1 MNLDDFIITCF
12 CLIDEMMPMILKDQR
27 LRAKGPA
34 PKLTDSEVI
43 TMEVVGSYL
52 GLSQD
57 KKLFAYFQQH
67 YTHFFPAMRDLHR
80 TTFVRQ
86 AANLWVIKERLWC
99 WLRDE
104 LISYD
109 PSRSIVDSVPVPV
122 CRFAR
127 APWCVRF
134 RGIAGYG
141 KDHADRQTF
150 YGFRLHAQVSWPGL
164 LTRVFLAPAN
174 EADGEIAPVLLEG
187 TTGVVLGDRNYWL
200 PDLQAYLR
208 TKGIVLQAPF
218 RQAHSPKA
226 AEYQSSVLGR
236 VRYLIDTVFGQLTDR
251 CQMKRVWA
259 RDLWHL
265 RTRLLRYFL
274 MHTMCF
280 FFNQHDHAPYLQF
293 NRLVA

>member
-67 YTHFFPAMRDLHR
+67 YTHFFPALRSLHR

-104 LISYD
+104 VISYD
-109 PSRSIVDSVPVPV
+109 PCMSIVDSVPVPV

-127 APWCVRF
+127 APWCVRL
-134 RGIAGYG
+134 RGRAGYG

-150 YGFRLHAQVSWPGL
+150 SGFRLHAQVSWPGL
-164 LTRVFLAPAN
+164 LTRVFAGSPQRIGWRNCARVVGRSNRGRIGGPQLLASRSASVFAN
-174 EADGEIAPVLLEG
+174 ERHCAASSIPPSALAQSRRVPKFCFG
-187 TTGVVLGDRNYWL
+187 TRAL
-200 PDLQAYLR
+200 PHR
-208 TKGIVLQAPF
+208 
-218 RQAHSPKA
+218 HS
-226 AEYQSSVLGR
+226 
-236 VRYLIDTVFGQLTDR
+236 
-251 CQMKRVWA
+251 VWA
-259 RDLWHL
+259 IDGSLSDE
-265 RTRLLRYFL
+265 TSVGAGYV
-274 MHTMCF
+274 
-280 FFNQHDHAPYLQF
+280 ASAYP
-293 NRLVA
+293 LVAILFDAYHVLFLQSARRGSVSTI